1 MQWRPLADSG
11 CREAMMSKPR
21 YQEAVPTIDVE
32 EFRKV
37 VMSRRSVRRFD
48 DTPLPDAV
56 LDDCLDMALLA
67 PNSSN
72 LQPWEFH
79 VVKTPALKKQLAEAC
94 LNQNAARSAQALV
107 VIVART
113 ETWQEHCDM
122 MLEQWPE
129 ETVPKIVDNYYR
141 KLAKIHYSQG
151 PLNVLGHGKRLFAA
165 VAGLRRPM
173 PRGPF
178 TQADMKVWA
187 AKTVALGA
195 ENFMLALR
203 AHGFDSCP
211 MEGFD
216 ERRVTRLL
224 KLPADGF
231 VVMVVGCGKRAAD
244 GVYHPRIRF
253 DRQRFVKQ
261 H

>member
-1 MQWRPLADSG
+1 MTKQ
-11 CREAMMSKPR
+11 R
-21 YQEAVPTIDVE
+21 YSEPVPDIDVE
-32 EFRKV
+32 EFRKT

-48 DTPLPDAV
+48 DTPIPEAV
-56 LDDCLDMALLA
+56 LQDCLDMALLA

-79 VVKTPALKKQLAEAC
+79 VVRTPALRAELATAC
-94 LNQNAARSAQALV
+94 LSQNAARSAQVLV
-107 VIVART
+107 VVVARLA
-113 ETWQEHCDM
+113 TWQEHCDM
-122 MLEQWPE
+122 MIEQWPE

-141 KLAKIHYSQG
+141 RLAKLHYGQG
-151 PLNVLGHGKRLFAA
+151 PLNVLGIGKRAFAA

-178 TQADMKVWA
+178 SQADMKVWA

-195 ENFMLALR
+195 ENFMLAMR
-203 AHGFDSCP
+203 AHGFDTCP

-216 ERRVTRLL
+216 EHRVQRLL
-224 KLPADGF
+224 KLPGDAF

-253 DRQRFVKQ
+253 ARERFIKD

>member
-1 MQWRPLADSG
+1 MTRQ
-11 CREAMMSKPR
+11 R
-21 YQEAVPTIDVE
+21 YHEAVPDIDVE

-48 DTPLPDAV
+48 GTLIPDAV
-56 LDDCLDMALLA
+56 LQDCLDMALLA

-79 VVKTPALKKQLAEAC
+79 VIKTPALKKELAVAC
-94 LNQNAARSAQALV
+94 LNQNAARTAQELV
-107 VIVART
+107 VIVARLD
-113 ETWQEHCDM
+113 TWKEHCDM
-122 MLEQWPE
+122 MLDNWPE
-129 ETVPKIVDNYYR
+129 ETVPKVVQGYYGR
-141 KLAKIHYSQG
+141 IAKIFYNQG
-151 PLNVLGHGKRLFAA
+151 PLNVLGIGKRALASVTGLKRA
-165 VAGLRRPM
+165 V

-178 TQADMKVWA
+178 SQADMKVWA

-195 ENFMLALR
+195 ENFMLAMR

-216 ERRVTRLL
+216 AHRVNRML
-224 KLPADGF
+224 KLPSDAF
-231 VVMVVGCGKRAAD
+231 VVMVVGCGKRAPD

-253 DRQRFVKQ
+253 ARERFIKT

>member
-1 MQWRPLADSG
+1 V
-11 CREAMMSKPR
+11 SKRR
-21 YQEAVPTIDVE
+21 YSEPAVETSVE

-37 VMSRRSVRRFD
+37 VASRRSVRRFD
-48 DTPLPDAV
+48 ATPLPEAV

-79 VVKTPALKKQLAEAC
+79 VVKTPALQKKMVAAC
-94 LNQNAARSAQALV
+94 LGQNAARTAQALV
-107 VIVART
+107 VVVART
-113 ETWQEHCDM
+113 RTWKEHCRL

-129 ETVPKIVDNYYR
+129 ETVPKIVADYYR
-141 KLAKIHYSQG
+141 RLAKIHYTQG
-151 PLNVLGHGKRLFAA
+151 PLNVLGLGKRALAA
-165 VAGLRRPM
+165 VAGLRRAV

-187 AKTVALGA
+187 AKSVALGA
-195 ENFMLALR
+195 ENFMLAMR
-203 AHGFDSCP
+203 AHGFDTCP

-216 ERRVTRLL
+216 EHRVRHLL
-224 KLPADGF
+224 QLPPDAF
-231 VVMVVGCGKRAAD
+231 VVMVIGCGRRAAD
-244 GVYHPRIRF
+244 GVYHPRLRF
-253 DRQRFVKQ
+253 ERERFVKE

>member
-1 MQWRPLADSG
+1 MDRT
-11 CREAMMSKPR
+11 MSKQR
-21 YQEAVPTIDVE
+21 YQETVPDIDVE

-48 DTPLPDAV
+48 DTPIPQAV

-72 LQPWEFH
+72 LQPWEFY
-79 VVKTPALKKQLAEAC
+79 VVKTPELRQQVAKAC
-94 LNQNAARSAQALV
+94 LNQNAARTAQVLV
-107 VIVART
+107 AVVART
-113 ETWQEHCDM
+113 ETWKEHCALVLDH
-122 MLEQWPE
+122 WPE
-129 ETVPKIVDNYYR
+129 ETVPTIVDRYYR
-141 KLAKIHYSQG
+141 RVAKVHYTQG
-151 PLNVLGHGKRLFAA
+151 PLSLFGLGKRLAA
-165 VAGLRRPM
+165 KVAGLQRPV

-187 AKTVALGA
+187 AKSTALAA

-216 ERRVTRLL
+216 EHRVRRLL
-224 KLPADGF
+224 QLPDDGF
-231 VVMVVGCGKRAAD
+231 VIMMIGAGKRAAD
-244 GVYHPRIRF
+244 GVYHPRLRF
-253 DRQRFVKQ
+253 ERRRFI
-261 H
+261 HEL

>member
-1 MQWRPLADSG
+1 MAKQ
-11 CREAMMSKPR
+11 R
-21 YQEAVPTIDVE
+21 YSEPAIETSFE

-37 VMSRRSVRRFD
+37 VESRRSVRRFD
-48 DTPLPDAV
+48 DTPLPDDV
-56 LDDCLDMALLA
+56 LGDCLDMALLA

-79 VVKTPALKKQLAEAC
+79 VVRTPGLKKKMAEAC
-94 LNQNAARSAQALV
+94 LGQNAARTAQVLV
-107 VIVART
+107 AIVART
-113 ETWQEHCDM
+113 QTWQEHCDL
-122 MLEQWPE
+122 MLEHWPE
-129 ETVPKIVDNYYR
+129 ETVPGIVDTYYR
-141 KLAKIHYSQG
+141 RLARLHYTQG
-151 PLNVLGHGKRLFAA
+151 PLNVLGLGKRAFAA
-165 VAGLRRPM
+165 VAGLSRPV

-187 AKTVALGA
+187 AKSVALGA

-216 ERRVTRLL
+216 EHRVRRLL
-224 KLPADGF
+224 DLPSDAF
-231 VVMVVGCGKRAAD
+231 VVMVVGCGKRAPD
-244 GVYHPRIRF
+244 GVYHPRLRF
-253 DRQRFVKQ
+253 ARERFVKE

>member
-1 MQWRPLADSG
+1 
-11 CREAMMSKPR
+11 MSKAR
-21 YQEAVPTIDVE
+21 YHEAAPDIDVE

-37 VMSRRSVRRFD
+37 VTSRRSVRRFD
-48 DTPLPDAV
+48 DTPLPAAV

-79 VVKTPALKKQLAEAC
+79 VVKTPALKKSLAVAC
-94 LNQNAARSAQALV
+94 LNQNAARTAQALV

-113 ETWQEHCDM
+113 ETWQEHCDL
-122 MLEQWPE
+122 MLAHWPE

-141 KLAKIHYSQG
+141 KLARLHYSQG
-151 PLNVLGHGKRLFAA
+151 PLNVLGYGKRAFAA

-216 ERRVTRLL
+216 EHRVRKLL
-224 KLPADGF
+224 DLPADAF
-231 VVMVVGCGKRAAD
+231 VVMVVGCGRRAAD

-253 DRQRFVKQ
+253 ERERFVKE

>member
-1 MQWRPLADSG
+1 
-11 CREAMMSKPR
+11 MSKPR
-21 YQEAVPTIDVE
+21 YHEEVPAIDVE

-48 DTPLPDAV
+48 DTPIPDAV
-56 LDDCLDMALLA
+56 LQDCLDMALLA

-79 VVKTPALKKQLAEAC
+79 LVKTPALKKELAKAC
-94 LNQNAARSAQALV
+94 LNQNAARTAQELV
-107 VIVART
+107 VIVARL
-113 ETWQEHCDM
+113 ETWKEHCDM
-122 MLEQWPE
+122 MLDNWPE
-129 ETVPKIVDNYYR
+129 ETVPKVVQSYYGR
-141 KLAKIHYSQG
+141 LAKVYYNQG
-151 PLNVLGHGKRLFAA
+151 PLNILGIGKRALAA
-165 VAGLRRPM
+165 VTGLKRPV

-187 AKTVALGA
+187 AKTVALAA
-195 ENFMLALR
+195 ENFMLAMR
-203 AHGFDSCP
+203 AHGFDTCP

-216 ERRVTRLL
+216 AHRVNRMLRL
-224 KLPADGF
+224 PSDAF
-231 VVMVVGCGKRAAD
+231 VVMVVGCGKRAPD

-253 DRQRFVKQ
+253 ARERFIKT

>member
-1 MQWRPLADSG
+1 MTRQ
-11 CREAMMSKPR
+11 R
-21 YQEAVPTIDVE
+21 YHEAVPDIDVE

-48 DTPLPDAV
+48 DTPVPDTV
-56 LDDCLDMALLA
+56 LQDCLDMALLA

-79 VVKTPALKKQLAEAC
+79 VVKTPALKKELAVAC
-94 LNQNAARSAQALV
+94 LNQNAARTAQELV
-107 VIVART
+107 VIVARL
-113 ETWQEHCDM
+113 ETWKEHCDM
-122 MLEQWPE
+122 MLDNWPE
-129 ETVPKIVDNYYR
+129 ETVPKVVQSYYGR
-141 KLAKIHYSQG
+141 LAKIFYNQG
-151 PLNVLGHGKRLFAA
+151 PLNVLGIGKRVLASITGLKRA
-165 VAGLRRPM
+165 V

-195 ENFMLALR
+195 ENFMLAMR
-203 AHGFDSCP
+203 AHGFDTCP

-216 ERRVTRLL
+216 AHRVNRLL
-224 KLPADGF
+224 KLPSDAF
-231 VVMVVGCGKRAAD
+231 VVMVVGCGKRAPD
-244 GVYHPRIRF
+244 GVYHARIRF
-253 DRQRFVKQ
+253 ARERFIKT

>member
-1 MQWRPLADSG
+1 MN
-11 CREAMMSKPR
+11 KKR
-21 YQEAVPTIDVE
+21 YHEPAPQIDVE

-37 VMSRRSVRRFD
+37 VQSRRSVRKFD

-56 LDDCLDMALLA
+56 LNDCIDLALLA

-79 VVKTPALKKQLAEAC
+79 IVKTPALKKQLADAC
-94 LNQNAARSAQALV
+94 LAQNAATTAQSLV
-107 VIVART
+107 VILARMT
-113 ETWQEHCDM
+113 TWREHSDM
-122 MLEQWPE
+122 MLDAWPL
-129 ETVPKIVDNYYR
+129 ETAMPKIVDNYYR
-141 KLAKIHYSQG
+141 KFAKIHYTQG
-151 PLNVLGHGKRLFAA
+151 PFGVFGLGKRAVA
-165 VAGLRRPM
+165 SVAGLKRPV

-178 TQADMKVWA
+178 THADMRVWA
-187 AKTVALGA
+187 AKTVALAA

-216 ERRVTRLL
+216 ERRVYQILD
-224 KLPADGF
+224 LPADSF
-231 VVMVVGCGKRAAD
+231 VVMIVGCGKRAPD
-244 GVYHPRIRF
+244 GIYHPRIRF
-253 DRQRFVKQ
+253 ERERFVKE

>member
-1 MQWRPLADSG
+1 
-11 CREAMMSKPR
+11 MSKPR
-21 YQEAVPTIDVE
+21 YHEEVPTIDVE

-48 DTPLPDAV
+48 DTPIPDAV
-56 LDDCLDMALLA
+56 LQDCLDMALLA

-79 VVKTPALKKQLAEAC
+79 LVKTPALKKELAKAC
-94 LNQNAARSAQALV
+94 LNQNAARTAQELV
-107 VIVART
+107 VIVARL
-113 ETWQEHCDM
+113 ETWKEHCDM
-122 MLEQWPE
+122 MLDNWPE
-129 ETVPKIVDNYYR
+129 ETVPKVVQSYYGR
-141 KLAKIHYSQG
+141 LAKVYYNQG
-151 PLNVLGHGKRLFAA
+151 PLNILGIGKRALAA
-165 VAGLRRPM
+165 VTGLKRPV

-178 TQADMKVWA
+178 TQADMRVWA

-195 ENFMLALR
+195 ENFMLAMR
-203 AHGFDSCP
+203 AHGFDTCP

-216 ERRVTRLL
+216 AHRVNRMLQ
-224 KLPADGF
+224 LPSDAF
-231 VVMVVGCGKRAAD
+231 VVMVVGCGKRAPD

-253 DRQRFVKQ
+253 ARERFIKT

>member
-1 MQWRPLADSG
+1 MKKA
-11 CREAMMSKPR
+11 R
-21 YQEAVPTIDVE
+21 YQETAPDIDVE

-37 VMSRRSVRRFD
+37 VISRRSVRRFD

-79 VVKTPALKKQLAEAC
+79 VVKTPALKKQLAYAC
-94 LNQNAARSAQALV
+94 LNQNAARTAQALV

-113 ETWQEHCDM
+113 ASWEEHCEL
-122 MLEQWPE
+122 MLSHWPDKD
-129 ETVPKIVDNYYR
+129 VPRIVANYYR
-141 KLAKIHYSQG
+141 RVARLHYRQG
-151 PLNVLGHGKRLFAA
+151 PFNLLGWGKRALAA
-165 VAGLRRPM
+165 VAGLRRPV

-178 TQADMKVWA
+178 TAADMRLWA
-187 AKTVALGA
+187 AKSVALAA

-203 AHGFDSCP
+203 AHGFDSCA

-216 ERRVTRLL
+216 ERRVRKLL
-224 KLPADGF
+224 PLPPDAF

-253 DRQRFVKQ
+253 DRERFVKT

>member
-1 MQWRPLADSG
+1 MNKA
-11 CREAMMSKPR
+11 R
-21 YQEAVPTIDVE
+21 YHEPAPETDVE
-32 EFRKV
+32 AFRQV
-37 VMSRRSVRRFD
+37 VTSRRSVRRFD
-48 DTPLPDAV
+48 STPLPDAV

-79 VVKTPALKKQLAEAC
+79 VVKTPALRQQLAAAC
-94 LNQNAARSAQALV
+94 LNQNAARTAQVLV
-107 VIVART
+107 AIVART
-113 ETWQEHCDM
+113 ATWPAHCDL

-129 ETVPKIVDNYYR
+129 ETVPRIVENYYR
-141 KLAKIHYSQG
+141 RVAKLHYRQG
-151 PLNVLGHGKRLFAA
+151 PLNLLGWGKRALAA
-165 VAGLRRPM
+165 VAGLQRPV

-187 AKTVALGA
+187 AKSVALAA

-216 ERRVTRLL
+216 EHRVRRLL
-224 KLPADGF
+224 QLPSDAF

-244 GVYHPRIRF
+244 GVYHPRVRF
-253 DRQRFVKQ
+253 ERERFVKEY
-261 H
+261 

>member
-1 MQWRPLADSG
+1 
-11 CREAMMSKPR
+11 MSKQR
-21 YQEAVPTIDVE
+21 YHEAVPDIDVE

-48 DTPLPDAV
+48 DTPIPDAV
-56 LDDCLDMALLA
+56 LQDCLDMALLA

-79 VVKTPALKKQLAEAC
+79 VIKTPALRKELAVAC
-94 LNQNAARSAQALV
+94 LDQNAARTAQELV
-107 VIVART
+107 VIVARL
-113 ETWQEHCDM
+113 ETWKEHCDM
-122 MLEQWPE
+122 MLDNWPE
-129 ETVPKIVDNYYR
+129 ETVPKVVQSYYGR
-141 KLAKIHYSQG
+141 LAKIYYNQG
-151 PLNVLGHGKRLFAA
+151 PLNILGIGKRALAA
-165 VAGLRRPM
+165 VTGLKRAV

-178 TQADMKVWA
+178 THADMKVWA

-195 ENFMLALR
+195 ENFMLAMR
-203 AHGFDSCP
+203 AHGFDTCP

-216 ERRVTRLL
+216 ARRVNRML
-224 KLPADGF
+224 KLPPDAF
-231 VVMVVGCGKRAAD
+231 VVMVVGCGKRAPD

-253 DRQRFVKQ
+253 DRERFIKT

>member
-1 MQWRPLADSG
+1 MSGNGDSNTG
-11 CREAMMSKPR
+11 KKR
-21 YQEAVPTIDVE
+21 YHEPVPAIDVE

-48 DTPLPDAV
+48 ATPIPAAV
-56 LDDCLDMALLA
+56 LDDCIDMALLA

-79 VVKTPALKKQLAEAC
+79 VVKTPALKEKVAAAC
-94 LNQNAARSAQALV
+94 LGQNAARTAQALV
-107 VIVART
+107 AIVART
-113 ETWQEHCDM
+113 ETWREHCDL
-122 MLEQWPE
+122 MLESWPE
-129 ETVPKIVDNYYR
+129 PTMPRIVDNYYR
-141 KLAKIHYSQG
+141 KLARLHYGQG
-151 PLNVLGHGKRLFAA
+151 PLNVIGMGKRVFAT
-165 VAGLRRPM
+165 VAGLSRPM

-178 TQADMKVWA
+178 SAADMKVWA
-187 AKTVALGA
+187 VKSTALAA

-216 ERRVTRLL
+216 EARVRRLL
-224 KLPADGF
+224 DLPSDGI
-231 VVMVVGCGKRAAD
+231 VTMVVGCGKRAAD

-253 DRQRFVKQ
+253 DRARFVKE

>member
-1 MQWRPLADSG
+1 
-11 CREAMMSKPR
+11 MSKAR
-21 YQEAVPTIDVE
+21 YHEAAPDIDVE

-37 VMSRRSVRRFD
+37 VTSRRSVRRFD
-48 DTPLPDAV
+48 DTPLPAAV

-79 VVKTPALKKQLAEAC
+79 VVKTPALKKSLAVAC
-94 LNQNAARSAQALV
+94 LNQNAARTAQSLV

-113 ETWQEHCDM
+113 ETWQEHCDL
-122 MLEQWPE
+122 MLAHWPE

-141 KLAKIHYSQG
+141 KLARLHYSQG
-151 PLNVLGHGKRLFAA
+151 PLNVLGYGKRAFAA

-216 ERRVTRLL
+216 EHRVRKLL
-224 KLPADGF
+224 DLPADAF
-231 VVMVVGCGKRAAD
+231 VVMVVGCGRRAAD

-253 DRQRFVKQ
+253 ERERFVKE

>member
-1 MQWRPLADSG
+1 
-11 CREAMMSKPR
+11 MSKPR
-21 YQEAVPTIDVE
+21 YQEAVPDIDVG

-48 DTPLPDAV
+48 GTPIPDAV
-56 LDDCLDMALLA
+56 LQDCLDMALLA

-79 VVKTPALKKQLAEAC
+79 VVKTPALKKALAHAC
-94 LNQNAARSAQALV
+94 LDQNAARTAQELV
-107 VIVART
+107 VVVARL
-113 ETWQEHCDM
+113 ETWKEHCDM
-122 MLEQWPE
+122 MLESWPE
-129 ETVPKIVDNYYR
+129 ETVPRVVQSYYGR
-141 KLAKIHYSQG
+141 LARIYYNQG
-151 PLNVLGHGKRLFAA
+151 PMNLLGAGKRIFSS
-165 VAGLRRPM
+165 VTGLSRPV

-195 ENFMLALR
+195 ENFMLAMR
-203 AHGFDSCP
+203 AHGFDTCP

-216 ERRVTRLL
+216 AHRVHKLL
-224 KLPADGF
+224 DLPSDAF
-231 VVMVVGCGKRAAD
+231 IVMVIGCGKRAAD
-244 GVYHPRIRF
+244 GVYHARIRF
-253 DRQRFVKQ
+253 ARERFIKT

>member
-1 MQWRPLADSG
+1 
-11 CREAMMSKPR
+11 MSKQR
-21 YQEAVPTIDVE
+21 YHEAVPDIDVE

-48 DTPLPDAV
+48 DTPIPDAV
-56 LDDCLDMALLA
+56 LQDCLDMALLA

-79 VVKTPALKKQLAEAC
+79 VIKTPALKKELAVAC
-94 LNQNAARSAQALV
+94 LDQNAARTAQELV
-107 VIVART
+107 VIVARL
-113 ETWQEHCDM
+113 ETWKEHCDM
-122 MLEQWPE
+122 MLDNWPE
-129 ETVPKIVDNYYR
+129 ETVPKVVQSYYGR
-141 KLAKIHYSQG
+141 LAKIYYNQG
-151 PLNVLGHGKRLFAA
+151 PLNILGIGKRALAA
-165 VAGLRRPM
+165 VTGLKRAV

-178 TQADMKVWA
+178 THADMKVWA

-195 ENFMLALR
+195 ENFMLAMR
-203 AHGFDSCP
+203 AHGFDTCP

-216 ERRVTRLL
+216 ARRVNRML
-224 KLPADGF
+224 KLPPDAF
-231 VVMVVGCGKRAAD
+231 VVMVVGCGKRAPD

-253 DRQRFVKQ
+253 DRERFIKT